1 MLVAVCLGSDGVG
14 LEDALLELKW
24 VASSFNIHVP
34 TRNLFRHGNFNDF
47 HLYHTY
53 RFGRH
58 CEFEVAGDIAVAAI
72 STAAC

>member
-47 HLYHTY
+47 HLYHTCCI
-53 RFGRH
+53 G
-58 CEFEVAGDIAVAAI
+58 VIGLDDIASSKLQV
-72 STAAC
+72 T